1 MNRETITFQSEA
13 EWHALRAGD
22 ITSTECAALFGCSPY
37 ATEYE
42 LHHRKTGQIADTFE
56 VNERMV
62 WGNRLEAAIAY
73 GIAEDFGLV
82 VEPFKVYMRMPDLR
96 MGSSFDFKIV
106 GIVDGF
112 TGDETYRDL
121 FRENGAG
128 IMEVKNVDGLQF
140 KRGWIA
146 DGDDMEAPPHIEL
159 QVQHQLEVADLEWTL
174 IAPLV
179 GGNTPRPFHRLRN
192 RDYGEAIRAKVSA
205 FWQRYDAGLEPA
217 PDFAKDADAIAKLY
231 VNNDGTKIDMSDD
244 ERLYLLCC
252 QYRKAADDKKT
263 AETAQ
268 KAAKAEILTIIKS
281 AKEALALGHKI
292 TAGTTAPSSYT
303 ATRDPSERLY
313 VTVRDVSLTLAPVA
327 GSTYEVEREGFR
339 NVRVNALN

>member
-159 QVQHQLEVADLEWTL
+159 QVQHQLEVADLEWTM

-179 GGNTPRPFHRLRN
+179 GGNTPMPFYRLRN
-192 RDYGEAIRAKVSA
+192 REYGAMIREKIAAFWVSA
-205 FWQRYDAGLEPA
+205 DAGIAPE
-217 PDFAKDADAIAKLY
+217 PDFSKDGATIAQLLANDNGQT
-231 VNNDGTKIDMSDD
+231 VDMTGNN
-244 ERLYLLCC
+244 RLAELVAEYTVA
-252 QYRKAADDKKT
+252 AAD
-263 AETAQ
+263 E
-268 KAAKAEILTIIKS
+268 KAAKARKDAAKAESLLLIGEAAKVIGSGFTIS
-281 AKEALALGHKI
+281 AASTKPSQGRLITEADVG
-292 TAGTTAPSSYT
+292 SYVGG
-303 ATRDPSERLY
+303 RSGYR
-313 VTVRDVSLTLAPVA
+313 
-327 GSTYEVEREGFR
+327 GFR
-339 NVRVNALN
+339 VNVK

>member
-42 LHHRKTGQIADTFE
+42 LHHRKTGQLADTFE

-73 GIAEDFGLV
+73 GIAEDFGLI
-82 VEPFKVYMRMPDLR
+82 VEPFKVYMRMPELR

-112 TGDETYRDL
+112 TGDEAYRNL
-121 FRENGAG
+121 FREHGHG

-140 KRGWIA
+140 KRGWIS

-192 RDYGEAIRAKVSA
+192 RDYGEAIRVKVSA
-205 FWQRYDAGLEPA
+205 FWQRYNAGQA
-217 PDFAKDADAIAKLY
+217 PDPDFSKDGAAIAQLLA
-231 VNNDGTKIDMSDD
+231 NDNGQTVDMSSNN
-244 ERLYLLCC
+244 RLAELVE
-252 QYRKAADDKKT
+252 QYQVAGAEIKAAEMRK
-263 AETAQ
+263 E
-268 KAAKAEILTIIKS
+268 AAKAEILTIIGTN
-281 AKEALALGHKI
+281 AKVLLSGRYI
-292 TAGTTAPSSYT
+292 NAGTTKDSPGT
-303 ATRDPSERLY
+303 LITPEMVGTRIGARKGY
-313 VTVRDVSLTLAPVA
+313 RQM
-327 GSTYEVEREGFR
+327 
-339 NVRVNALN
+339 RVYQPK

>member
-13 EWHALRAGD
+13 EWHALRACD
-22 ITSTECAALFGCSPY
+22 ITSTECASLFGCSPY

-121 FRENGAG
+121 FRENGTG

-146 DGDDMEAPPHIEL
+146 DGDQMEAPPHIEL
-159 QVQHQLEVADLEWTL
+159 QVQHQQEVADLNWTMV
-174 IAPLV
+174 APLV
-179 GGNTPRPFHRLRN
+179 GGNTPMAFFRLRN
-192 RDYGEAIRAKVSA
+192 RQYGQMIRERVTEFWAKVA
-205 FWQRYDAGLEPA
+205 AGIAPEP
-217 PDFAKDADAIAKLY
+217 DYSKDGDTIAKLFA
-231 VNNDGTKIDMSDD
+231 NDNGETVDMSGNN
-244 ERLYLLCC
+244 RLAELIAEYTAA
-252 QYRKAADDKKT
+252 AAD
-263 AETAQ
+263 E
-268 KAAKAEILTIIKS
+268 KAAKARKDAAKAESLLLIGEAAKVVGTGFSISASTTKS
-281 AKEALALGHKI
+281 SQGRLITEADVG
-292 TAGTTAPSSYT
+292 SYVGGR
-303 ATRDPSERLY
+303 A
-313 VTVRDVSLTLAPVA
+313 
-327 GSTYEVEREGFR
+327 GFR
-339 NVRVNALN
+339 NFRVSVK